1 VMPSLATRPLI
12 AVSLAI
18 PSVILLGY
26 LWQKR
31 RSEEAERCDN
41 LCVNQEQQAI
51 DSREVSLKLE
61 SLTRSRLDCIE
72 EETLDEK
79 SSQLPEDKPVM
90 TGKEAV
96 EVSSPVKDPVPDVFT
111 ALKDP
116 IGSPLSSSPVK
127 SESSESQRSSEAWS
141 DLIEQDE
148 QEVLDGSLC
157 AKFSN
162 LDIGENAR
170 HDSGVASPT
179 EEFGRAEPGKK
190 DGDNKSRISSGE
202 DHGIGGSDTG
212 DASDSGQGSELC
224 MEETQI
230 LSYHFHIQ
238 DYLCGTFI
246 GYGGSNI
253 KKMKSDCNCNIILKD
268 DNKKSS
274 NSNQTNQKRSKLR
287 SRDRRFGDGT
297 LNLCIIEGTRT
308 NIDKC
313 LDVVKAKF
321 IDYPELTLDQI
332 NKPESTN
339 LSLYNGSVTL
349 SLAEGI
355 MHDVFISSVVNGGH
369 LFVQQ
374 PAHPTFPALERLDSC
389 MMNTYSQLTCPQLTR
404 PILPNSICVASN
416 NGGWYRCQVVYYDD
430 VEDVCDVK
438 YIDYGGYDTVPA
450 DSLRQIRTDFLTL
463 PFQAIECYL
472 ANLILTEED
481 TVSSNILEELVA
493 GQTVQAR
500 MIGLNED
507 GIPMIHLYRSC
518 NGQTVMVNRELVD
531 RSCADWIEAT
541 IVPLVP
547 DATAANWNTLGDFNP
562 SCRTSVMQIKHY
574 ENLTSNYIVDESD
587 SLPQLYSDQ
596 GDLEPGPLQ
605 PYPGHYANSLQQH
618 HTGYTGPLYASP
630 VLHHAVAVEPDS
642 YQQLSPDDPCPL
654 DHSQPRPKTFFFGG
668 CDLGPELSSLSPG
681 TFLEPYPVFG
691 VGPDPSVTYI
701 QWSNSEF

>member
-1 VMPSLATRPLI
+1 MPSLATRPLI

-26 LWQKR
+26 LWQRR
-31 RSEEAERCDN
+31 RSEEAERCAN
-41 LCVNQEQQAI
+41 VCANQEHLAI
-51 DSREVSLKLE
+51 DSREVTLKLE

-72 EETLDEK
+72 EETLEEK
-79 SSQLPEDKPVM
+79 LTQIAEEKPIM

-96 EVSSPVKDPVPDVFT
+96 EVSSPVKETEVFT
-111 ALKDP
+111 SMKEP
-116 IGSPLSSSPVK
+116 TKSPLSTSPVK

-148 QEVLDGSLC
+148 QEGLDASLS

-179 EEFGRAEPGKK
+179 EEFARSEPSGME
-190 DGDNKSRISSGE
+190 GDNKSRISSGE

-224 MEETQI
+224 MEDAQI
-230 LSYHFHIQ
+230 LSYQFYIQ
-238 DYLCGTFI
+238 DYLCGRFI
-246 GYGGSNI
+246 GFGGSNI
-253 KKMKSDCNCNIILKD
+253 NKMKTGCNCNIILKD

-274 NSNQTNQKRSKLR
+274 YTNQKRSRPR
-287 SRDRRFGDGT
+287 SRDRYYGDGS
-297 LNLCIIEGTRT
+297 LNLCIIEGTRS

-313 LDVVKAKF
+313 LDLVKAQF
-321 IDYPELTLDQI
+321 IDSPELTLEQI

-389 MMNTYSQLTCPQLTR
+389 MLNTYSQLTCPQLTR
-404 PILPNSICVASN
+404 PILPNSVCVASN
-416 NGGWYRCQVVYYDD
+416 NGGWYRCQVVYYDE
-430 VEDVCDVK
+430 VEDICDIK

-472 ANLILTEED
+472 ANVILTEED
-481 TVSSNILEELVA
+481 TVSSSILEELVA

-500 MIGLNED
+500 MIGLNEE
-507 GIPMIHLYRSC
+507 GVPMIHLYRSC

-547 DATAANWNTLGDFNP
+547 DTSAANWNTLGDFNP
-562 SCRTSVMQIKHY
+562 SCRPSVMQIKHY
-574 ENLTSNYIVDESD
+574 ENLSSNFVDEPD
-587 SLPQLYSDQ
+587 SLHQLYSEQVVFDP
-596 GDLEPGPLQ
+596 D
-605 PYPGHYANSLQQH
+605 HYNNSSSPQH
-618 HTGYTGPLYASP
+618 HTGPLYASP
-630 VLHHAVAVEPDS
+630 APLPHDAAAAAGEPES
-642 YQQLSPDDPCPL
+642 YDQLTPDYAAWPTL
-654 DHSQPRPKTFFFGG
+654 DQSRPTSFFFGG
-668 CDLGPELSSLSPG
+668 LDLGPEFCSLSPG
-681 TFLEPYPVFG
+681 AFLEPYPVFG

-701 QWSNSEF
+701 QWSNREF